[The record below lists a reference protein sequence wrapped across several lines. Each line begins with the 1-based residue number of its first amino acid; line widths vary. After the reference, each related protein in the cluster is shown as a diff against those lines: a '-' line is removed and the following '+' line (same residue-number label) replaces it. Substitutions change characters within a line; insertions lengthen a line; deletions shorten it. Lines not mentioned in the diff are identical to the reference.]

1 MPQAVENL
9 DAIRE
14 FIAVDSPR
22 YADLVVERLVTA
34 VDILD
39 QFPQAGRNVPEH
51 SRGDLRALVPPPLS
65 PRSPP
70 PGRRGRFS
78 DGVPAARPA
87 PHPAVIAAQPWR

>member
-39 QFPQAGRNVPEH
+39 QFPQAGLIVPEH
-51 SRGDLRALVPPPLS
+51 SRGDLRELVRPPYRIVYRLLGDRADILTVF
-65 PRSPP
+65 RSSRQIPDLP
-70 PGRRGRFS
+70 
-78 DGVPAARPA
+78 
-87 PHPAVIAAQPWR
+87 